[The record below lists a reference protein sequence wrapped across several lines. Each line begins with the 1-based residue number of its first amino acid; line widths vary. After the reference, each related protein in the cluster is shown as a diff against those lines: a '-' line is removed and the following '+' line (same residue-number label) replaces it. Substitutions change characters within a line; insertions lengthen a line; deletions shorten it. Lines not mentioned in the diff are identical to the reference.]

1 MERTR
6 ETKKCSLVEDWPQ
19 HKCCITQ
26 KLRNSSVLYYKTQN
40 PFEAKIC
47 LKISFQ
53 LL

>member
-1 MERTR
+1 MKSLKNMPESL
-6 ETKKCSLVEDWPQ
+6 ETV
-19 HKCCITQ
+19 TVV
-26 KLRNSSVLYYKTQN
+26 VLYYKTKN